1 MSDFAGMT
9 KHVGVLNNTGKNVVV
24 VFMQLPGDPTNALV
38 LDTDALPDQYNEAVR
53 KIVESVE
60 GQQSK
65 NLADILGRRMSP
77 DGSNMSLL
85 EKFHRANRLE
95 KVPTTLVTMTP
106 RKGIRWPLTEVLKAV
121 DNYSNETPDTLEDL
135 DPETRAAVVADLNKF
150 NVHANNISSELTA
163 NKAEEAV
170 SLVRQAELLEADA
183 QAMRVKAY
191 QIDPSLAPSLPKRNS
206 VESKTTTTTKP
217 TSKLAQT
224 NKKEQTK
231 KTPIVKD

>member
-1 MSDFAGMT
+1 
-9 KHVGVLNNTGKNVVV
+9 
-24 VFMQLPGDPTNALV
+24 
-38 LDTDALPDQYNEAVR
+38 
-53 KIVESVE
+53 
-60 GQQSK
+60 
-65 NLADILGRRMSP
+65 MSP

-206 VESKTTTTTKP
+206 VASKTTTTTTTKP
-217 TSKLAQT
+217 TQT